1 VKLVRYSLLQQKGPQ
16 SVVTEKRET
25 FMNLKNSTSDFSIGQ
40 LREISTWVSSVEDVD
55 QVLEL
60 IIETATKMM
69 NAKASSLLLVDQKTQ
84 HLYFRVAT
92 GDKKDD
98 VKKFEL
104 PLGQGIAGH
113 VAATGEPLLIP
124 DVRKDPR
131 WFKEISDS
139 IGFQTRS
146 IVCVPMK
153 IGDEIVGVV
162 EIIDKNDGT
171 QIQKTDIKLLTVF
184 AELAASAIGSARKFA
199 HVRRKIRDLKEELS
213 NKYQIVG
220 ESEALRRV
228 ISDAFKVAN
237 SKTST
242 LISGESGTGKEL
254 LARLIH
260 RAGARK
266 DESMVVL
273 NCAAL
278 PETLLES
285 ELFGAEKGAYTG
297 ALERKIGKFELAHK
311 GTIFLDEIAE
321 MNTGMQAKLLRVLQ
335 ESVFYRVGGNVS
347 IHVDVRVIAA
357 TNKDITTEVSEG
369 RFREDLFYRL
379 NVVQIQMPPIRERK
393 EDIMLLAE
401 HFIEIFRKERGLSQ
415 LKISKPAMEK
425 MVDYHWP
432 GNVRELRNAIE
443 RAVVLGN
450 GTEILAEDL
459 PILDNNSK
467 YHGLQV
473 GLTLQEAINMFKKE
487 FIKLNLEH
495 TGGSRSQAAKVLGI
509 QRTYLSSLISKY
521 DLS

>member
-1 VKLVRYSLLQQKGPQ
+1 
-16 SVVTEKRET
+16 
-25 FMNLKNSTSDFSIGQ
+25 MNDKKSNSDFSIDQ

-69 NAKASSLLLVDQKTQ
+69 SAKASSLLLVDQKTK
-84 HLYFRVAT
+84 HLYFKVAT

-98 VKKFEL
+98 VKKYEL

-113 VAATGEPLLIP
+113 VAETGEPLLIP

-131 WFKEISDS
+131 WFKEISES

-153 IGDEIVGVV
+153 IGGEIIGVV
-162 EIIDKNDGT
+162 EIIDKTDGT
-171 QIQKTDIKLLTVF
+171 PIRKTDIKLLTVF
-184 AELAASAIGSARKFA
+184 ADLAAMAIGSARKFA
-199 HVRRKIRDLKEELS
+199 NVRREVRYLKEELGS
-213 NKYQIVG
+213 KYQIIGDSV
-220 ESEALRRV
+220 ALRKV

-242 LISGESGTGKEL
+242 LIIGESGTGKEL

-260 RAGARK
+260 RAGPRK
-266 DESMVVL
+266 DEPLIVL

-278 PETLLES
+278 TETLLEV
-285 ELFGAEKGAYTG
+285 ELFGNEKGAYTG
-297 ALERKIGKFELAHK
+297 ALERKIGKFELAHE

-321 MNTGMQAKLLRVLQ
+321 MHTGMQAKMLRVLQ
-335 ESVFYRVGGNVS
+335 EGVFYRVGGNVS

-357 TNKDITTEVSEG
+357 TNREITKEVAEG

-379 NVVQIQMPPIRERK
+379 NVVQIKMPSLRER
-393 EDIMLLAE
+393 EADIALLSE
-401 HFIEIFRKERGLSQ
+401 YFLDIFRKERGVTHLS
-415 LKISKPAMEK
+415 ISKKARDK
-425 MVDYHWP
+425 MTDYHWP

-450 GTEILAEDL
+450 GAEILPEDL
-459 PILDNNSK
+459 PIFDNHAK
-467 YHGLQV
+467 YSGLQV
-473 GLTLQEAINMFKKE
+473 GLTLQEAINTFKKE
-487 FIKLNLEH
+487 FIKLNLEN
-495 TGGSRSQAAKVLGI
+495 TGGSRSKAAKVLNI

-521 DLS
+521 NLN

>member
-1 VKLVRYSLLQQKGPQ
+1 
-16 SVVTEKRET
+16 
-25 FMNLKNSTSDFSIGQ
+25 MNDKKSNSDFSIDQ

-69 NAKASSLLLVDQKTQ
+69 SAKASSLLLVDQKTK
-84 HLYFRVAT
+84 HLYFKVAT

-98 VKKFEL
+98 VKKYEL

-113 VAATGEPLLIP
+113 VAETGEPLLIP

-131 WFKEISDS
+131 WFKEISES

-153 IGDEIVGVV
+153 IGGEIIGVV
-162 EIIDKNDGT
+162 EIIDKTDGT
-171 QIQKTDIKLLTVF
+171 PIRKTDIKLLTVF
-184 AELAASAIGSARKFA
+184 ADLAAMAIGSARKFA
-199 HVRRKIRDLKEELS
+199 NVRREVRYLKEELGS
-213 NKYQIVG
+213 KYQIIGDSV
-220 ESEALRRV
+220 ALRKV

-242 LISGESGTGKEL
+242 LIIGESGTGKEL

-260 RAGARK
+260 RAGPRK
-266 DESMVVL
+266 DEPLIVL

-278 PETLLES
+278 TETLLEV
-285 ELFGAEKGAYTG
+285 ELFGNEKGAYTG
-297 ALERKIGKFELAHK
+297 ALERKIGKFELAHE

-321 MNTGMQAKLLRVLQ
+321 MHTGMQAKMLRVLQ
-335 ESVFYRVGGNVS
+335 EGVFYRVGGNVS

-357 TNKDITTEVSEG
+357 TNREITKEVAEG

-379 NVVQIQMPPIRERK
+379 NVVQIKMPSLRER
-393 EDIMLLAE
+393 EADIALLSE
-401 HFIEIFRKERGLSQ
+401 YFLDIFRKERGVTHLS
-415 LKISKPAMEK
+415 ISKKARDK
-425 MVDYHWP
+425 MTDYHWP

-450 GTEILAEDL
+450 GSEILPEDL
-459 PILDNNSK
+459 PIFDNHAK
-467 YHGLQV
+467 YSGLQV
-473 GLTLQEAINMFKKE
+473 GLTLQEAINTFKKE
-487 FIKLNLEH
+487 FIKLNLEN
-495 TGGSRSQAAKVLGI
+495 TGGSRSKAAKVLNI

-521 DLS
+521 NLN

>member
-1 VKLVRYSLLQQKGPQ
+1 
-16 SVVTEKRET
+16 
-25 FMNLKNSTSDFSIGQ
+25 MNDKKSNSDFSIDQ

-69 NAKASSLLLVDQKTQ
+69 SAKASSLLLVDQKTK
-84 HLYFRVAT
+84 HLYFKVAT

-98 VKKFEL
+98 VKKYEL

-113 VAATGEPLLIP
+113 VAETGEPLLIP

-131 WFKEISDS
+131 WFKEISES

-153 IGDEIVGVV
+153 IGGEIIGVV
-162 EIIDKNDGT
+162 EIIDKTDGT
-171 QIQKTDIKLLTVF
+171 PIRKTDIKLLTVF
-184 AELAASAIGSARKFA
+184 ADLAAMAIGSARKFA
-199 HVRRKIRDLKEELS
+199 NVRREVRYLKEELGT
-213 NKYQIVG
+213 KYQIIG
-220 ESEALRRV
+220 DSEALRKV

-242 LISGESGTGKEL
+242 LIIGESGTGKEL

-260 RAGARK
+260 RAGPRK
-266 DESMVVL
+266 DEPLIVL

-278 PETLLES
+278 TETLLEV
-285 ELFGAEKGAYTG
+285 ELFGNEKGAYTG
-297 ALERKIGKFELAHK
+297 ALERKIGKFELAHE

-321 MNTGMQAKLLRVLQ
+321 MHTGMQAKMLRVLQ
-335 ESVFYRVGGNVS
+335 EGVFYRVGGNVS

-357 TNKDITTEVSEG
+357 TNREITKEVAEG

-379 NVVQIQMPPIRERK
+379 NVVQIQMPSLRERK
-393 EDIMLLAE
+393 ADIALLSE
-401 HFIEIFRKERGLSQ
+401 YFLDIFRKERGVTHLS
-415 LKISKPAMEK
+415 ISKKAVDK
-425 MVDYHWP
+425 MTDYHWP

-450 GTEILAEDL
+450 GAEILPEDL
-459 PILDNNSK
+459 PIFDNHAK
-467 YHGLQV
+467 YSGLQV
-473 GLTLQEAINMFKKE
+473 GLTLQEAINTFKKE
-487 FIKLNLEH
+487 FIKLNLEN
-495 TGGSRSQAAKVLGI
+495 TGGSRSKAAKVLDI

-521 DLS
+521 NLN